1 MLTKWLESSGPES
14 DIVVSNRIRFARN
27 IKGIPFEIKAT
38 ETDQEKIL
46 GMVSYAL
53 EELNV
58 LKNSKLLGS
67 QELTPLI
74 IQSLLERHLISPD
87 FAASKQK
94 HAVFINNDETLSLM
108 INEEDHIRYQVLSSG
123 LDFELSLF
131 QINDFD
137 EQLERELEFA
147 YSTELGFLTACP
159 SNVGTGMRASVLI
172 HLPGLVLTK
181 EIEKVLRGILQI
193 GLAVRGLYG
202 EGTETKGNFFQISN
216 QQSLGRS
223 ENEIIEIIE
232 KAVRQVI
239 GYEKKAREYLT
250 QNAKIEVED
259 KVFRAQSI
267 LRNARIVTSEEAI
280 NLLAVLRL
288 GVTIGIINDVSLKTI
303 NELLILT
310 KPANLRIYYNK
321 EMEADERDEKR
332 ATLLRNR
339 LRGEAKKNGQN

>member
-1 MLTKWLESSGPES
+1 MVAKWLDSSGPES
-14 DIVVSNRIRFARN
+14 DTVISNRIRLARN

-38 ETDQEKIL
+38 KADQEKIL

-53 EELNV
+53 DDLN
-58 LKNSKLLGS
+58 LLQTGKYYDGH
-67 QELTPLI
+67 ELTTLV
-74 IQSLLERHLISPD
+74 IQSLLERHLVSPD
-87 FAASKQK
+87 FATSKQK
-94 HAVFINNDETLSLM
+94 HAVFVNKDETLSLM

-137 EQLERELEFA
+137 EQLEKELEFA
-147 YSTELGFLTACP
+147 YSAEVGFLTACP

-172 HLPGLVLTK
+172 NLPGLVLTK

-202 EGTETKGNFFQISN
+202 EGTETKGNFFQVSN

-232 KAVRQVI
+232 KSVRQVI
-239 GYEKKAREYLT
+239 DYEKKARDYLT
-250 QNAKIEVED
+250 QNAKTEIED
-259 KVFRAQSI
+259 KVFRAQAV
-267 LRNARIVTSEEAI
+267 LRNARIITSEEAI
-280 NLLAVLRL
+280 NLLGVLRL
-288 GVTIGIINDVSLKTI
+288 GVTLGIITDVSLKTI

-310 KPANLRIYYNK
+310 KPASLQLFYNK
-321 EMEADERDEKR
+321 EMEAYDRDEKR
-332 ATLLRNR
+332 ASLLRSR
-339 LRGEAKKNGQN
+339 LRGEGEKNGHK